1 MRIHGLHVQGLKIP
15 SGEHRIPFDSGYNAI
30 LTSDAQHSRALIEL
44 IRSLLFASPDLEELQ
59 SWAADED
66 SRAPRADLSVSFGA
80 DAYRLIADLARRRLV
95 LGRYDSGSGQ
105 FQRVSMDP
113 AEITQCLLDA
123 GLPGPDQFAALNV
136 YDPDFASE
144 AAAQDPPEEVAEPPS
159 EPAARREAG
168 RNGGRLPQ
176 AQERVRTLRDAR
188 ERFIRLERD
197 AKNLEAELSRRSVL
211 TDVVDDLDARVA
223 QFREL
228 LVQRAREIEAVE
240 GQRRDLLDQRSRLRG
255 VPAAQTSGMWLGVA
269 IGVLGALVGHM
280 VQPYF
285 YALSV
290 VGIGVALFGLGV
302 ARSARRRMGAVEAR
316 LAALRV
322 RERSIERHFESES
335 APIRHLLQALELE
348 STDELQREAADY
360 RGALRRSSA
369 LADELDQARRDYPE
383 EAETELRN
391 LEQWTIDQ
399 LAQEEEEADDD
410 TPVSTEPDLAAAAS
424 LSLAAPVSDELLRV
438 DLDGLLREAVVAS
451 GQTERELQDRLGP
464 VLPLYL
470 RALSGG
476 AYTQARYREIEG
488 WAFRPEGA
496 EGQLLFE
503 ELPAQDRARVALA
516 CRLALL
522 EILAPAV
529 RIPLL
534 VGAGTVLLE
543 PDEQVALARALRRLG
558 GALQV
563 LHFVTAED
571 PWTEFAGTAH
581 QLSV

>member
-30 LTSDAQHSRALIEL
+30 LAPDAEHSRALIEL
-44 IRSLLFASPDLEELQ
+44 IRSLLFAGPDLEELQ
-59 SWAADED
+59 SWAAEED
-66 SRAPRADLSVSFGA
+66 SAAPRADLSISFGA
-80 DAYRLIADLARRRLV
+80 DAYRLIGDLTRRRLV
-95 LGRYDSGSGQ
+95 LGRYDAGTGQ

-113 AEITQCLLDA
+113 AEITERLLEA
-123 GLPGPDQFAALNV
+123 GLPRRDQFAALNL
-136 YDPDFASE
+136 YDPDFSAS
-144 AAAQDPPEEVAEPPS
+144 AAVPDPPEEVAEPPAK
-159 EPAARREAG
+159 PARESQAG
-168 RNGGRLPQ
+168 QNGGHSPQ
-176 AQERVRTLRDAR
+176 VQERIRTLRDAR
-188 ERFIRLERD
+188 ERYIRLERD

-211 TDVVDDLDARVA
+211 ADVVDDLDARVA

-255 VPAAQTSGMWLGVA
+255 VPTAQTSGMWLGVA

-302 ARSARRRMGAVEAR
+302 ARSARRRLGAVEAR

-322 RERSIERHFESES
+322 RERSIERRFESES

-369 LADELDQARRDYPE
+369 LSDELEQARRDYPE

-391 LEQWTIDQ
+391 LELSTVEPVV
-399 LAQEEEEADDD
+399 QEEEEADDD
-410 TPVSTEPDLAAAAS
+410 TPVATRPDLTAATPPS
-424 LSLAAPVSDELLRV
+424 GAAPLSDEMLRV
-438 DLDGLLREAVVAS
+438 DLDGLLREAVTAS
-451 GQTERELQDRLGP
+451 GQAEWELQDRLGP

-476 AYTQARYREIEG
+476 AYTQARHREIEG

-496 EGQLLFE
+496 EGQLLYD
-503 ELPAQDRARVALA
+503 ELPARDRMRVALA

-534 VGAGTVLLE
+534 VGAGTTLLE
-543 PDEQVALARALRRLG
+543 PDEQIALARALRRLG

-563 LHFVTAED
+563 LHFVTGED
-571 PWTEFAGTAH
+571 PWTEFAGSAH
-581 QLSV
+581 QLSA